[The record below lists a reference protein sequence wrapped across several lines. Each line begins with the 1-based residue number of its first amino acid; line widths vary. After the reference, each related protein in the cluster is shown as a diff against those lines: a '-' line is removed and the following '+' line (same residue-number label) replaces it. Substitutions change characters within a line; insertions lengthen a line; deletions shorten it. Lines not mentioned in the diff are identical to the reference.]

1 MVFGGIV
8 ASPRS
13 SLSAVQS
20 LRLAKA
26 YLECA
31 TKEQDMDVTLVLCHD
46 TEVSLSQAKRSAKSN
61 NHQMLHPEIAK
72 AYTDLGDLL
81 HNRGCLS
88 EAKASYNKA
97 EKYGIQV
104 KDPGQHTDYSRS
116 NSIDNTAAVITPV
129 PIPTVIQQIQRRDT
143 TTVPPNIN
151 FEN

>member
-1 MVFGGIV
+1 MDTISRLRLIHQNEVTHNGHSSLNNTFALPCHRSGSMVFGGIV

-97 EKYGIQV
+97 EKYG
-104 KDPGQHTDYSRS
+104 
-116 NSIDNTAAVITPV
+116 
-129 PIPTVIQQIQRRDT
+129 
-143 TTVPPNIN
+143 
-151 FEN
+151 